1 MTKFDWEDLKF
12 FKALADAGSLRRAG
26 DELGVHPSTVTR
38 RVDQFERRLGVH
50 LFNRHPTGL
59 KLTDAG
65 RELLESADRVDVEI
79 QDVERR
85 LAGRDDSLTGEIR
98 VTLPDVVA
106 SGFLMRDL
114 RRFNERYPGVRVEII
129 PSYESLDISRREA
142 DVAIRVTSNPPEQL
156 VGRRLARS
164 ASAPYASPEYI
175 EGLDEMD
182 LGRCDWIG
190 WDDVVDISP
199 WVESRDTPQKI
210 RARIRFRS
218 ILLQR
223 EAAGAGMGVAVLPCS
238 VGDRDAR
245 LRRLGEPWQNPDH
258 DIWILTHPDLR
269 SSARVRAFMEHVTE
283 AFRRHQPLL
292 EGKTLPEAA

>member
-1 MTKFDWEDLKF
+1 MTKVDWEDLKF
-12 FKALADAGSLRRAG
+12 FKALADAGTLRAAG
-26 DELGVHPSTVTR
+26 DLLGVHPSTVTR
-38 RVDQFERRLGVH
+38 RMEQFERRLGVR

-65 RELLESADRVDVEI
+65 HELLESADRVEVEI

-129 PSYESLDISRREA
+129 PSYEALDISRREA

-156 VGRRLARS
+156 VGRRIGRS
-164 ASAPYASPEYI
+164 ASAPYASLDYI
-175 EGLDEMD
+175 EGLDEID
-182 LGRCDWIG
+182 LARCDWIG
-190 WDDVVDISP
+190 WGDVVDISP
-199 WVESRDTPQKI
+199 WVDGAVPTQVC
-210 RARIRFRS
+210 ARTRLRS
-218 ILLQR
+218 ILLQL
-223 EAAGAGMGVAVLPCS
+223 EAARAGMGVAVLPCS
-238 VGDRDAR
+238 LGDGEPR
-245 LRRLGEPWQNPDH
+245 LQRLAEPWQNPEH

-269 SSARVRAFMEHVTE
+269 SAARIRAFMEHVTE
-283 AFRRHQPLL
+283 AFRRNQPLL
-292 EGKTLPEAA
+292 EGKTLTAVA